1 VDRDGPVATVV
12 LDRPDRLNAQT
23 PHTWAALREA
33 GRTLPGD
40 VRVVVVRGEGR
51 AFSAGLDK
59 AAFAPGGIPGVV
71 SLPEIAA
78 MPEHEGDAT
87 IRAFQEAFS
96 WLHRPDLISV
106 AAVHGHAIG
115 AGFQLALA
123 CDLRVLADD
132 AMFTMAESTY
142 GLVPDLGGTAPL
154 VAAVGY
160 ARALEI
166 CLTARRVG
174 AAEALTLG
182 LATLV
187 VPRAELTAAVADL
200 VAALL
205 TPARDAVTET
215 KALLLGASG
224 RTRDDQ
230 EAAERAAQLR
240 RLRDLARLA

>member
-12 LDRPDRLNAQT
+12 LDRPDRMNAQT

-33 GRTLPGD
+33 GRTLPAD
-40 VRVVVVRGEGR
+40 IRVVVVRGEGR

-59 AAFAPGGIPGVV
+59 AAFAPGGIPGVM

-78 MPEHEGDAT
+78 LPEAEADAT
-87 IRAFQEAFS
+87 IGSYQEAFS
-96 WLHRPDLISV
+96 WLRRPDLISV
-106 AAVHGHAIG
+106 AAVHGHAVG

-160 ARALEI
+160 SRALEI

-187 VPRAELTAAVADL
+187 VPRAELSAAVADL

-205 TPARDAVTET
+205 APARDAAAEI
-215 KALLLGASG
+215 KALLLGADG
-224 RTRDDQ
+224 RTRDEQ

-240 RLRDLARLA
+240 RLRDLVRLA